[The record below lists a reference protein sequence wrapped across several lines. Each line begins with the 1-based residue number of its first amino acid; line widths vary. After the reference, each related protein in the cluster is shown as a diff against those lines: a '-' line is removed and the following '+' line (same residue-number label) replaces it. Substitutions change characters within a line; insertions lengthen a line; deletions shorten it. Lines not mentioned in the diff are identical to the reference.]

1 MRLVTSFGRCAAAV
15 SLAVVVAAHV
25 GSPDVYFAGMAGPYA
40 IDVAIR
46 PPKVVPGI
54 AQVNVHVRDSSVSRV
69 VVRPVFWRA
78 GTKGAPTGDDA
89 KPIPG
94 RPGSFT
100 GELWLMATGSYSV
113 NVTVSGRAGT
123 GTAVVPVVSVAT
135 GQLALSPL
143 LRWLL
148 GILGTLLVAGV
159 ITAIHAAAG
168 EAQVDAGEAV
178 PAERKRKARI
188 ATIIAVPVL
197 AFVVFGGAN
206 WWNDEAMR
214 YTRTLYRPVQTK
226 TTIADVEGV
235 PTLTISVLDT
245 GWRQG
250 RVAPLMPDHGKL
262 AHLFIARADSP
273 YVFAH
278 LHPDMPDQST
288 LVAALPPLPF
298 GKYRVYTDVVHE
310 TGFQRTLTDSFTLKT
325 SLDKRG
331 LIKLSADDAWSADVA
346 SRVERSMPLSRHGD
360 SLFIGW
366 KGNIHPGVNETNV
379 LQFSLWE
386 RDGKPAIVEPYL
398 GMYGH
403 AVVIKDDGSVF
414 IHLHPSGTS
423 AMASQEAFAIRDRGD
438 TTREGRL
445 KLDAAPMSGMATPTH
460 MSEIS
465 FPYAFPSAGR
475 YRVWVQVRVAGVVHT
490 SGYDVTVVP

>member
-1 MRLVTSFGRCAAAV
+1 
-15 SLAVVVAAHV
+15 
-25 GSPDVYFAGMAGPYA
+25 
-40 IDVAIR
+40 
-46 PPKVVPGI
+46 
-54 AQVNVHVRDSSVSRV
+54 
-69 VVRPVFWRA
+69 
-78 GTKGAPTGDDA
+78 
-89 KPIPG
+89 
-94 RPGSFT
+94 
-100 GELWLMATGSYSV
+100 MATGSYSV
-113 NVTVSGRAGT
+113 NVTVSGRAGA
-123 GTAVVPVVSVAT
+123 GTVVVPVASVAT
-135 GQLALSPL
+135 GQLALGPL

-188 ATIIAVPVL
+188 ATIVAVPAL
-197 AFVVFGGAN
+197 AFIVFGGAN

-235 PTLTISVLDT
+235 PTLTTSVLDT
-245 GWRQG
+245 GWRSG

-262 AHLFIARADSP
+262 AHMFIARVDSP
-273 YVFAH
+273 FVFAH
-278 LHPDMPDQST
+278 LHPEMPDQST
-288 LVAALPPLPF
+288 LVTPLPPLPF
-298 GKYRVYTDVVHE
+298 GRYRVYTDVVHE
-310 TGFQRTLTDSFTLKT
+310 TGFQRTLTDSFAMKT

-331 LIKLSADDAWSADVA
+331 LIKLSVDDAWSADVA
-346 SRVERSMPLSRHGD
+346 SRVERGMPLSRHGD

-366 KGNIHPGVNETNV
+366 RGNIHPSANETDV
-379 LQFSLWE
+379 LHFSLWE
-386 RDGKPAIVEPYL
+386 RDGKPATVEPYL

-403 AVVIKDDGSVF
+403 AVVMKDDGSVF

-423 AMASQEAFAIRDRGD
+423 SMASQAAFAIRDRGD
-438 TTREGRL
+438 TTRDGRL
-445 KLDAAPMSGMATPTH
+445 RLDAAPMSDMTAPAH
-460 MSEIS
+460 MGEIS